1 MAYTA
6 GPHMCGPYKAI
17 QKREINRC
25 GGGVLDA
32 PRRGQDPSLRSSPY
46 RLSHFSSISL
56 AGSDTAMATAA
67 L

>member
-6 GPHMCGPYKAI
+6 GPHMCGPYKPAQNEHWI
-17 QKREINRC
+17 GV